1 MDLSQQRHTCV
12 WTGLQ
17 VARLLSDIHA
27 GIADTLT
34 SGSWGDVLLP
44 PVMVARPAADGHSPT
59 QRPVLDLLGDGQSA
73 TGMAVSSCSLPAPF
87 QPDDMCDV
95 DAGVVAELVLEV
107 RVPRLLLQLD
117 PRILYAAAQVM
128 GAACTERRVTYSTG
142 TLVFGGPGMC
152 IMLAGNVMC
161 GGGACLEL
169 HTGRHWVPLVAGV
182 CTCVRRL

>member
-1 MDLSQQRHTCV
+1 MKPSQYPFSGV

-17 VARLLSDIHA
+17 VARLLSDIHT
-27 GIADTLT
+27 GIADMLT

-44 PVMVARPAADGHSPT
+44 PVMVARPAGDGQSPT

-107 RVPRLLLQLD
+107 RSPSLLMQLD
-117 PRILYAAAQVM
+117 
-128 GAACTERRVTYSTG
+128 
-142 TLVFGGPGMC
+142 
-152 IMLAGNVMC
+152 
-161 GGGACLEL
+161 
-169 HTGRHWVPLVAGV
+169 
-182 CTCVRRL
+182 